1 VSHETGGAEGGANEY
16 TVSIRVMDVIVAVLF
31 MATAALVMWD
41 SNRIGAGWS
50 PSVGPEAGYFP
61 FYVALIMF
69 IASAVTL
76 VRSLFTKTPE
86 LETFVSRTQL
96 KSVLQVFI
104 PSAVYVCTIPF
115 IGIYVASAIYIG
127 FFMVYLGK
135 YKWWLVLPVSI
146 GVPVFLFV
154 MFEIWFLV
162 PLPKGP
168 LENFLGY

>member
-1 VSHETGGAEGGANEY
+1 VSHEAGSAEGANEY
-16 TVSIRVMDVIVAVLF
+16 TVSIRTMDVIVAVLF

-41 SNRIGAGWS
+41 SHRIGSGWS
-50 PSVGPEAGYFP
+50 PTGPEAGYFP

-69 IASAVTL
+69 IASAITL
-76 VRSLFTKTPE
+76 VKSLFTKAPE
-86 LETFVSRTQL
+86 LGTFVERTQL
-96 KSVLQVFI
+96 KSVLRVFI
-104 PSAVYVCTIPF
+104 PSAIYVCAIPF

-135 YKWWLVLPVSI
+135 YKAWIVLPVSI
-146 GVPVFLFV
+146 GVPLFLFV

>member
-1 VSHETGGAEGGANEY
+1 MSHEADGADGGANEY
-16 TVSIRVMDVIVAVLF
+16 TVSVRSMDVLVAALF
-31 MATAALVMWD
+31 MAAGALVMWD
-41 SNRIGAGWS
+41 SYRIGAGWA
-50 PSVGPEAGYFP
+50 PAVGPESGYFP

-69 IASAVTL
+69 ISSTITL
-76 VRSLFTKTPE
+76 LKGVLTKTPE
-86 LETFVSRTQL
+86 LGTFVERSQL
-96 KSVLQVFI
+96 KTVLWVFI
-104 PSAVYVCTIPF
+104 PSVIFVCVIPY
-115 IGIYVASAIYIG
+115 IGIYVASAFYIG

-168 LENFLGY
+168 VENFLGY

>member
-1 VSHETGGAEGGANEY
+1 VSHETGGAQGGANEY

-50 PSVGPEAGYFP
+50 PAVGPEAGYFP

-69 IASAVTL
+69 IASAITFVK
-76 VRSLFTKTPE
+76 SLFTKTPE

-104 PSAVYVCTIPF
+104 PSAIYVCAIPF

-135 YKWWLVLPVSI
+135 YKAWIVLPVSI
-146 GVPVFLFV
+146 GVPLFLFV

>member
-1 VSHETGGAEGGANEY
+1 MSHETGGADGANEY
-16 TVSIRVMDVIVAVLF
+16 TVSIRVMEIIVALGF

-50 PSVGPEAGYFP
+50 PAVGPESGYFP

-69 IASAVTL
+69 VSSAITL
-76 VRSLFTKTPE
+76 LRAMFTKTPE
-86 LETFVSRTQL
+86 LETFVERSQL
-96 KSVLQVFI
+96 KTVLQVFI
-104 PSAVYVCTIPF
+104 PSAIYVCAIPF
-115 IGIYVASAIYIG
+115 VGIYVASAIYIG

-135 YKWWLVLPVSI
+135 YKWWLVVPVSV
-146 GVPVFLFV
+146 GVPIFLFV